1 MNEDWRS
8 INIVAWKRILKE
20 SIESN
25 DTTREKYARWMLD
38 TVLKA
43 DKPEERINPQPKLF

>member
-20 SIESN
+20 SIESGN
-25 DTTREKYARWMLD
+25 TEREKYARRMLD
-38 TVLKA
+38 EVLKA
-43 DKPEERINPQPKLF
+43 DKPEEKVSQQPKLF